1 MRVRHKPCVPR
12 DRPADGREPPSL
24 PPMKG
29 TTMVTI
35 MLARLRSW
43 RQPQNLSSLLTQ
55 QLRHAGYQDG
65 ERLPRTLSHWTNS
78 RR

>member
-1 MRVRHKPCVPR
+1 
-12 DRPADGREPPSL
+12 
-24 PPMKG
+24 MKG